1 MQERPYFC
9 RNISVMRAVIQRVS
23 RAKVSVNGQPKAE
36 IGPGLCILLG
46 VEKDD
51 GLADVQWLSHK
62 IVHLR
67 IMDDEKG
74 LMNLSVKDTGGD
86 ILLISQ
92 FTLLASTRRG
102 HRPSYDRAAPPAD
115 AERWYEAMI
124 RQLQTD
130 LGKPIHTGT
139 FRAYMEVEL
148 VNDGPVTI
156 YIDSRQKA

>member
-1 MQERPYFC
+1 
-9 RNISVMRAVIQRVS
+9 MRAIVQRVS
-23 RAKVSVNGQPKAE
+23 HARVYVDHRLKDQIGQ
-36 IGPGLCILLG
+36 GLCVLLG
-46 VEKDD
+46 IEKGDTEED
-51 GLADVQWLSHK
+51 MQWLSHK
-62 IVHLR
+62 IVHMR
-67 IMDDEKG
+67 IMDDDQG
-74 LMNLSVKDTGGD
+74 VMNRSVKDTGGD

-124 RQLQTD
+124 NQLQID